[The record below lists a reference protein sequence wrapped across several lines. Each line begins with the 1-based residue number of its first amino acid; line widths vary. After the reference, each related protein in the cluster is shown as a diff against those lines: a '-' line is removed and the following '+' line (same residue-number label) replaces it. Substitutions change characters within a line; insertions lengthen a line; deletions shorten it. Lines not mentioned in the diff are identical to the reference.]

1 LPLQPTSTNKSYYH
15 LFIFING
22 ETRIF
27 QILRSLYDGSGQ
39 ESSTTDTGGT
49 NKEEDT
55 NTDDKQKDHDA
66 PSSTNDSE
74 ASGNSHMDVIEE
86 EGIVSNDVW
95 NLIEQY
101 LQRRNDY
108 LPHKQL
114 QSHWTNINNEAK
126 SRIEYISSISKCI
139 EDDEKLSS
147 SRGRSSLTP
156 RGSTPMFSITG
167 RGSLAPTSLH
177 LTPQSSNKN
186 KSTSNESSRTDIEL
200 ASSIPSWNLI
210 NSMLGRHKELCTES
224 CKSFRTQ
231 PFLTK
236 VHDEATKRCK
246 VLERLLQSIEI
257 GVGSN
262 VGSNSKRKMNDK
274 KREVSSRGVTDQH
287 GKRQKVGVQSRPSL
301 LGSFLNDQCSDEDK
315 VANVGGNA
323 TEQTCNEEGNDDE
336 DSIMKAKMKLVLWSV
351 LLKSVKEIT
360 DESWA

>member
-1 LPLQPTSTNKSYYH
+1 MQTTQPFRKCH
-15 LFIFING
+15 L
-22 ETRIF
+22 T
-27 QILRSLYDGSGQ
+27 ILRSLYDDGQ
-39 ESSTTDTGGT
+39 ECGTDTGER

-66 PSSTNDSE
+66 PSSTNKGE

-139 EDDEKLSS
+139 EEEEKPS

-186 KSTSNESSRTDIEL
+186 KSTSNELSQNDIEL

-210 NSMLGRHKELCTES
+210 NSMLDRRKELCTES
-224 CKSFRTQ
+224 CLSFRKQ

-246 VLERLLQSIEI
+246 VLEELLQSMKM

-262 VGSNSKRKMNDK
+262 KRKMNEK
-274 KREVSSRGVTDQH
+274 KRGGSRGVANQV
-287 GKRQKVGVQSRPSL
+287 GKRQKIEVSRPSL
-301 LGSFLNDQCSDEDK
+301 LGSFLNDQCLDEVN
-315 VANVGGNA
+315 VADVGGNA
-323 TEQTCNEEGNDDE
+323 TEHQTCNEEEGNDDE
-336 DSIMKAKMKLVLWSV
+336 DSIMKAKMKLVLWSA
-351 LLKSVKEIT
+351 LLKSVKEIIV
-360 DESWA
+360 ES

>member
-1 LPLQPTSTNKSYYH
+1 MIAFATHITNKSYYH
-15 LFIFING
+15 LFIFINC

-66 PSSTNDSE
+66 PSSTNNSE
-74 ASGNSHMDVIEE
+74 ASGNSHMNVIENDST
-86 EGIVSNDVW
+86 VSNDVW

-101 LQRRNDY
+101 LHRRHDY

-126 SRIEYISSISKCI
+126 SRIEYISSTSQFI
-139 EDDEKLSS
+139 EEEEKPS
-147 SRGRSSLTP
+147 SRGRSSVTP
-156 RGSTPMFSITG
+156 RGSTPMFSIMG

-186 KSTSNESSRTDIEL
+186 KSTSNELIQNDIEL

-210 NSMLGRHKELCTES
+210 NSMLGRRKELCTES
-224 CKSFRTQ
+224 CESFRTQ

-246 VLERLLQSIEI
+246 SLEGLLQSMKM
-257 GVGSN
+257 G
-262 VGSNSKRKMNDK
+262 VGSNSKRRINDNK
-274 KREVSSRGVTDQH
+274 KREGSRGEANHV
-287 GKRQKVGVQSRPSL
+287 GKRQKWISSRPSL
-301 LGSFLNDQCSDEDK
+301 LGSFLNDHCSDEVK
-315 VANVGGNA
+315 VANIGGNA
-323 TEQTCNEEGNDDE
+323 TEQTCNEEEEGNDDE
-336 DSIMKAKMKLVLWSV
+336 DSIMKAKMKLVLWSA

-360 DESWA
+360 DES

>member
-1 LPLQPTSTNKSYYH
+1 MFELSATSPSFIPSFPAMQTTQPFQTTH
-15 LFIFING
+15 L
-22 ETRIF
+22 R
-27 QILRSLYDGSGQ
+27 ILRSLYDYGGQ
-39 ESSTTDTGGT
+39 EISTTDTGGT

-66 PSSTNDSE
+66 PSSINIEDKKQGDINE
-74 ASGNSHMDVIEE
+74 ADENSDMDDVIENDDT
-86 EGIVSNDVW
+86 VSNDVW

-139 EDDEKLSS
+139 EEEEKPSS
-147 SRGRSSLTP
+147 TGR
-156 RGSTPMFSITG
+156 TPMFSIMG

-186 KSTSNESSRTDIEL
+186 KSTSNELSQNDIEL

-210 NSMLGRHKELCTES
+210 NSMIGRRKELCTKS
-224 CKSFRTQ
+224 CESFRKQ

-246 VLERLLQSIEI
+246 VLEGVLHSMKM
-257 GVGSN
+257 GVGSTN
-262 VGSNSKRKMNDK
+262 KRKINDK
-274 KREVSSRGVTDQH
+274 KREGSPGVTSQV
-287 GKRQKVGVQSRPSL
+287 GKRQKLGVSSRPSL
-301 LGSFLNDQCSDEDK
+301 PQRPSCPRPSSCP
-315 VANVGGNA
+315 
-323 TEQTCNEEGNDDE
+323 TR
-336 DSIMKAKMKLVLWSV
+336 
-351 LLKSVKEIT
+351 
-360 DESWA
+360 

>member
-1 LPLQPTSTNKSYYH
+1 MIAFATHITNKSYYH
-15 LFIFING
+15 LFIFINC

-66 PSSTNDSE
+66 PSSTNNSE
-74 ASGNSHMDVIEE
+74 ASGNSHMNVIEND
-86 EGIVSNDVW
+86 GTVSNDVW

-108 LPHKQL
+108 LPHKRL

-147 SRGRSSLTP
+147 RGISSLTP

-186 KSTSNESSRTDIEL
+186 KSTSNELSQNDIEL

-210 NSMLGRHKELCTES
+210 NSMLGRHEELCTES

-236 VHDEATKRCK
+236 VHDEAAKRCTI
-246 VLERLLQSIEI
+246 LEELLQSMKM
-257 GVGSN
+257 GGGSN
-262 VGSNSKRKMNDK
+262 NKRKIDDK
-274 KREVSSRGVTDQH
+274 KREGPRGVANQV
-287 GKRQKVGVQSRPSL
+287 GKRQKIEVSRPSL
-301 LGSFLNDQCSDEDK
+301 LGSFLNDQCLDEVN
-315 VANVGGNA
+315 VADVGGNA
-323 TEQTCNEEGNDDE
+323 TEHQTCNEEEGNDDE
-336 DSIMKAKMKLVLWSV
+336 DSIMKAKMKLVLWSA
-351 LLKSVKEIT
+351 LLKSVKEIIV
-360 DESWA
+360 ES

>member
-1 LPLQPTSTNKSYYH
+1 MQTTQPFRKCH
-15 LFIFING
+15 L
-22 ETRIF
+22 T
-27 QILRSLYDGSGQ
+27 ILRSLYDDGQ
-39 ESSTTDTGGT
+39 ECGTDTGET
-49 NKEEDT
+49 NKEEDM

-66 PSSTNDSE
+66 PSSTNNSE
-74 ASGNSHMDVIEE
+74 ASGNSHMDVMEEE

-139 EDDEKLSS
+139 EDDEKLSI
-147 SRGRSSLTP
+147 RGRSSLTP

-186 KSTSNESSRTDIEL
+186 KSTSNELSRIDIEL

-210 NSMLGRHKELCTES
+210 NSMLDRRKELCTES
-224 CKSFRTQ
+224 CKSFRKQ

-246 VLERLLQSIEI
+246 VLEEVLQNTKM
-257 GVGSN
+257 GAGSN
-262 VGSNSKRKMNDK
+262 DKRKINDK
-274 KREVSSRGVTDQH
+274 KREGPRGVAGVT
-287 GKRQKVGVQSRPSL
+287 KRQKVGVQSRPSL
-301 LGSFLNDQCSDEDK
+301 LGSFLNDHCSDEDK
-315 VANVGGNA
+315 VADVDGNV
-323 TEQTCNEEGNDDE
+323 TEQTCDEEENDE
-336 DSIMKAKMKLVLWSV
+336 DSMKAKMKLVLWSA

-360 DESWA
+360 DES